1 MHGIARIEGYLRRR
15 GLPRG
20 DVEDIALECACLTYR
35 NIADGTIT
43 LDAEP
48 AKREG
53 QIGNYMRTMAWRM
66 VASRK
71 TYKDVFRRYDRE
83 GAGEA
88 LLEARTYDVEP
99 ALELASE
106 IRAEPPKAQR
116 FLLAMLGVGGALRF
130 AHEAAVAAGLHRCAG
145 KWHLRSCRA
154 RAAKRLAAV

>member
-1 MHGIARIEGYLRRR
+1 MHGIARVESYLRRR
-15 GLPRG
+15 GLTPG

-43 LDAEP
+43 LDPEP

-53 QIGNYMRTMAWRM
+53 QIGNYMRTMCWRM
-66 VASRK
+66 VASQK
-71 TYKDVFRRYDRE
+71 TYKDVFKRYVRE
-83 GAGEA
+83 GGTAA
-88 LLEARTYDVEP
+88 LEARTYEVEP

-130 AHEAAVAAGLHRCAG
+130 AHEAAIDAGLHRCAG